1 MWVLT
6 LFSIPTF
13 VAGVLMYFLGNNA
26 HRTIRKSFIA
36 LLYAIPWNWGTSFG
50 WHKQTSQ
57 RETFFI
63 LWFAAFVFTL
73 IVLLWRT

>member
-1 MWVLT
+1 
-6 LFSIPTF
+6 
-13 VAGVLMYFLGNNA
+13 MYFLGNNA
-26 HRTIRKSFIA
+26 HGTIRKAFIA
-36 LLYAIPWNWGTSFG
+36 LLYVIPWNWGASFG

-63 LWFAAFVFTL
+63 LWFVAFAFTL